1 MNFTSQTSTKEN
13 SCEHTLHLFLSSF
26 LIGGSLLLGLFGG
39 VLILLIIV
47 VDIVKIKLSRSSRL
61 DGDAGM
67 AGTDVEVLVMVLVLL
82 GSTFLRRTNI
92 FLIALEASDLLVD
105 GSYDPGTG
113 DDAGPFQE
121 EAEPQKDVR
130 QGVRKDGD
138 GKGRRNELPGDGT
151 EDGGNEGAHE
161 AGIEEILDGIR
172 YAKDVLA
179 GTGLHVECGDTGND
193 EETQSDTELA
203 ADHEGGKVASL
214 ALEEE
219 VAGLLGEVV
228 IALLVL
234 GHLGNGEE
242 GNLHGLEESDDGHE
256 EEEQD
261 DAGPVGDALPHG
273 GLALK
278 ESLESYG
285 ECKSEQSQRHGATKP
300 EENVLGG
307 ITRGLIG
314 FNGLTRK
321 LGNNH
326 GHNVR
331 GMEDTRILQGK
342 SNIHSKEGGVVV
354 DVVQHHVTG
363 GNLRRNLAKLHRK
376 KDHGQTTGQKQI
388 GRPGGEPVQRL
399 ASDGGTAHL
408 HNKDDENDE
417 ELTAH
422 EVAVEVVTLVG
433 HAANLVRDL
442 VRVLVQLPVDGGQT
456 DEGALAALD
465 HAQPEEGA
473 EHDDDDAPGIDVVRE
488 MSLSFKDH
496 PHDDDDGKDEET
508 CRIKVFEERA
518 GVLAVALGI
527 NGSTHGCL
535 FID

>member
-1 MNFTSQTSTKEN
+1 M
-13 SCEHTLHLFLSSF
+13 
-26 LIGGSLLLGLFGG
+26 
-39 VLILLIIV
+39 
-47 VDIVKIKLSRSSRL
+47 KIKLSRSSGL
-61 DGDAGM
+61 DGDTGM

-179 GTGLHVECGDTGND
+179 GTGLHVECSDTGND

-228 IALLVL
+228 VALLVL

-285 ECKSEQSQRHGATKP
+285 QGKSKQSQGHGATEP
-300 EENVLGG
+300 EENVLGHV
-307 ITRGLIG
+307 TRGFVG
-314 FNGLTRK
+314 FNRLARE
-321 LGNNH
+321 LGNDH
-326 GHNVR
+326 GHNV
-331 GMEDTRILQGK
+331 
-342 SNIHSKEGGVVV
+342 
-354 DVVQHHVTG
+354 
-363 GNLRRNLAKLHRK
+363 
-376 KDHGQTTGQKQI
+376 
-388 GRPGGEPVQRL
+388 
-399 ASDGGTAHL
+399 
-408 HNKDDENDE
+408 
-417 ELTAH
+417 
-422 EVAVEVVTLVG
+422 
-433 HAANLVRDL
+433 
-442 VRVLVQLPVDGGQT
+442 
-456 DEGALAALD
+456 
-465 HAQPEEGA
+465 
-473 EHDDDDAPGIDVVRE
+473 
-488 MSLSFKDH
+488 
-496 PHDDDDGKDEET
+496 
-508 CRIKVFEERA
+508 
-518 GVLAVALGI
+518 
-527 NGSTHGCL
+527 
-535 FID
+535 